1 MKNNIE
7 LSEKWIKA
15 SILGTIWAASEI
27 VLGSFLHNLNVPFNG
42 NILTSIGII
51 ILISVSYLWNEKG
64 LFWRAGLICA
74 LMKTMSPSAVIFGP
88 MIAIF
93 SEAVLLEISVRLIGR
108 NIFGYAV
115 GAAFAMSWN
124 LFQKIANFIIFYGF
138 NIVKLYSNLVKFA
151 EKQLNIQFDI
161 LWLPILILLLIYI
174 IFGLISA
181 IIGIKTGRKLLLQP
195 TDFKAKHFNNNFE
208 QIKNNSKTEFNYSL
222 IWLWT
227 NVILIIGALFL
238 LNFTAWFVWGIAT
251 FGIVTIWAFR
261 YKRALRQLVKPKFW
275 IFFVV
280 ITMITAFV
288 FTKLQSNSNTL
299 ADGFLIGIQ
308 MNFRA
313 SVLVVGF
320 SVLGTELYNPK
331 IRNFFSK
338 TYFKQLPPALELSFE
353 TLPSIIGNIPDFKS
367 IVKNPVSVIYQ
378 ITALA
383 EQRFDEIKK
392 KQISD
397 QKIFI
402 ITGEIDQGKTTF
414 VRELIRIFKE
424 KNIRVGGIYSAKII
438 ENKTIIGYDVVDIK
452 TGDNTPFLRVTNQ
465 ENLDKIGK
473 YSIFPEGLQ
482 KGIDSLK
489 VSNCIDNQIT
499 VIDEVGFLELEN
511 RGWSDSIHNLIKSSD
526 TNLILVIRENFT
538 EKLIQKLNIK
548 PTSVYHISENDFKTV
563 GDLIIEQ
570 ISF

>member
-1 MKNNIE
+1 
-7 LSEKWIKA
+7 
-15 SILGTIWAASEI
+15 
-27 VLGSFLHNLNVPFNG
+27 
-42 NILTSIGII
+42 
-51 ILISVSYLWNEKG
+51 
-64 LFWRAGLICA
+64 
-74 LMKTMSPSAVIFGP
+74 
-88 MIAIF
+88 
-93 SEAVLLEISVRLIGR
+93 
-108 NIFGYAV
+108 
-115 GAAFAMSWN
+115 
-124 LFQKIANFIIFYGF
+124 
-138 NIVKLYSNLVKFA
+138 
-151 EKQLNIQFDI
+151 
-161 LWLPILILLLIYI
+161 
-174 IFGLISA
+174 
-181 IIGIKTGRKLLLQP
+181 
-195 TDFKAKHFNNNFE
+195 
-208 QIKNNSKTEFNYSL
+208 
-222 IWLWT
+222 
-227 NVILIIGALFL
+227 
-238 LNFTAWFVWGIAT
+238 
-251 FGIVTIWAFR
+251 
-261 YKRALRQLVKPKFW
+261 
-275 IFFVV
+275 
-280 ITMITAFV
+280 
-288 FTKLQSNSNTL
+288 
-299 ADGFLIGIQ
+299 